1 VTQFARGV
9 FAAFTLAGVVSFAK
23 SDIEAVAYPET
34 GGWITADADRSEKP
48 AHGCHQ
54 LFAREAFLSA
64 KPIDREFA
72 LLTWNIEKGQDAS
85 WIFDLTHHLP
95 QSDILLFQEAAL
107 EVGQE
112 QLSLPAKRNFAQY
125 FAPGYQQGDPQ
136 TGVITAS
143 RWPAAGDCALTAR
156 EPWLGT
162 PKATSIAR
170 FQVAPV
176 ESAQPAGDDGP
187 DSEQDVFINRSTTEP
202 LTLLIVNVHA
212 INFAL
217 GLDAYTA
224 QFEAIGRVTN
234 DHRGPLIVGGD
245 FNTWSKQRTEWLE
258 KFLRNFGLAGVSFN
272 PDYRTAIFSRPLDHL
287 YVRGL
292 EVQASKVLEVETSD
306 HNPLWIRVKLH
317 DI

>member
-9 FAAFTLAGVVSFAK
+9 FAAFTLAGVVSFAN

-34 GGWITADADRSEKP
+34 VKSITADADRSEKP

-95 QSDILLFQEAAL
+95 EADILLFQEAAL

-125 FAPGYQQGDPQ
+125 FAPGYQQGERR
-136 TGVITAS
+136 TGVVTAS
-143 RWPAAGDCALTAR
+143 RWPAVGDCALTAQ

-162 PKATSIAR
+162 PKATSVAR
-170 FQVAPV
+170 FQLAPV
-176 ESAQPAGDDGP
+176 ESAQPERDDGP
-187 DSEQDVFINRSTTEP
+187 NSEQGVFVNGLKTESQ
-202 LTLLIVNVHA
+202 TLLIVNVHA

-224 QFEAIGRVTN
+224 QFEAIGRVIN

-258 KFLRNFGLAGVSFN
+258 NFLGNFGLAGVSFN

-306 HNPLWIRVKLH
+306 HNPLWIRAKLH

>member
-1 VTQFARGV
+1 MTRFAPGV
-9 FAAFTLAGVVSFAK
+9 FAAFTLVGVVSLAK
-23 SDIEAVAYPET
+23 SDIEAVVYPEAVGSTTT
-34 GGWITADADRSEKP
+34 GSDRSEES

-54 LFAREAFLSA
+54 LFTREAFLPA
-64 KPIDREFA
+64 KPIDHEFA

-95 QSDILLFQEAAL
+95 ESDILLFQEAAL
-107 EVGQE
+107 EVGEE
-112 QLSLPAKRNFAQY
+112 QLSLPAKRRFAQY
-125 FAPGYQQGDPQ
+125 FAPGYQQGNRR
-136 TGVITAS
+136 TGVVTAS
-143 RWPAAGDCALTAR
+143 RWPAVGDCALTAQ

-162 PKATSIAR
+162 PKATSVAR
-170 FQVAPV
+170 FQLAPV
-176 ESAQPAGDDGP
+176 ESAQPERDDGP
-187 DSEQDVFINRSTTEP
+187 NSEQGVFINRSKTEP

-224 QFEAIGRVTN
+224 QFEAIGRVIN

-245 FNTWSKQRTEWLE
+245 FNTWSEQRTQWLE
-258 KFLRNFGLAGVSFN
+258 GFLGQFGLAGISFD
-272 PDYRTAIFSRPLDHL
+272 PDYRTAIFSRPIDHV

-292 EVQASKVLEVETSD
+292 EVISSRVIQVDTSD
-306 HNPLWIRVKLH
+306 HNPLWIRVKLY

>member
-1 VTQFARGV
+1 MTRFAPGV
-9 FAAFTLAGVVSFAK
+9 FAAFTLVGVVSLAK
-23 SDIEAVAYPET
+23 SDIEAVVYPEAVGSTTT
-34 GGWITADADRSEKP
+34 GSDRSEKP
-48 AHGCHQ
+48 DHGCHQ

-95 QSDILLFQEAAL
+95 ESDILLFQEAAL
-107 EVGQE
+107 EVGE
-112 QLSLPAKRNFAQY
+112 AQLSLPAKRSFAQY
-125 FAPGYQQGDPQ
+125 FAPGYQQGDRR

-162 PKATSIAR
+162 PKATSVAR
-170 FQVAPV
+170 FQLAPV
-176 ESAQPAGDDGP
+176 ESAQPERDDGP
-187 DSEQDVFINRSTTEP
+187 NSEQGVFVNGLKTESQ
-202 LTLLIVNVHA
+202 TLLIVNVHA

-224 QFEAIGRVTN
+224 QFEAIGRVIN

-245 FNTWSKQRTEWLE
+245 FNTWSKQRTEWLDN
-258 KFLRNFGLAGVSFN
+258 FLGNFGLAGVSFN

-306 HNPLWIRVKLH
+306 HNPLWIRAKLH